1 MNLLKRVSSDCQK
14 VQQYFTHL
22 QTAETN
28 ILSAISSLNT
38 LKGLTSD
45 ATILSF
51 VTNTQTVLNRQYLEI
66 HATMTSLETSCDV
79 TRPVQTAQTTA
90 TYKVV
95 TASTKA
101 MTTHIQFN
109 PKTIA
114 PTTNPTTTVS
124 GTSAATKSSGISLG
138 IFTQK
143 FEKSFMKY
151 L

>member
-1 MNLLKRVSSDCQK
+1 MAYVLKLVLSDCQK

-28 ILSAISSLNT
+28 IISAISFLNT

-51 VTNTQTVLNRQYLEI
+51 VTTTQTVLNRQYLEI
-66 HATMTSLETSCDV
+66 QATM
-79 TRPVQTAQTTA
+79 P
-90 TYKVV
+90 

-109 PKTIA
+109 PTTIA
-114 PTTNPTTTVS
+114 PTTNPKTTVS

-143 FEKSFMKY
+143 FKSLSWNIYRQPNFCSINSQ
-151 L
+151 

>member
-1 MNLLKRVSSDCQK
+1 
-14 VQQYFTHL
+14 
-22 QTAETN
+22 
-28 ILSAISSLNT
+28 
-38 LKGLTSD
+38 
-45 ATILSF
+45 
-51 VTNTQTVLNRQYLEI
+51 
-66 HATMTSLETSCDV
+66 MTSLETSCDV

-90 TYKVV
+90 TSKVV

-101 MTTHIQFN
+101 MTTRIQFN

-114 PTTNPTTTVS
+114 PTTNPKTTVS